1 MQFIDRSLET
11 LIGDLPY
18 RRFTLFMGARMGNF
32 GMKISRATA
41 SSLRAA
47 SNERH
52 NCFPNV
58 SGRRRE
64 KLRIQNRGLT
74 TRGVHTGLVRVMAEP
89 GCSASM
95 LSGRLISERNYE

>member
-1 MQFIDRSLET
+1 
-11 LIGDLPY
+11 
-18 RRFTLFMGARMGNF
+18 MGNF

-58 SGRRRE
+58 SAV
-64 KLRIQNRGLT
+64 
-74 TRGVHTGLVRVMAEP
+74 GVKSSRYKIPV
-89 GCSASM
+89 
-95 LSGRLISERNYE
+95 